1 MALGYKARRR
11 WSLVILLIGL
21 PLYVVA
27 AVNVI
32 DLFDR
37 PPFWVELAVYV
48 ILGFLWAMPFKFVF
62 KGVGKEDPDQQND
75 QNQ

>member
-62 KGVGKEDPDQQND
+62 KGVGKEDPDQQNV

>member
-32 DLFDR
+32 ELFDR

-75 QNQ
+75 QNL

>member
-48 ILGFLWAMPFKFVF
+48 VLGFLWAMPFKFVF